1 MKPLYIVTYIGK
13 CLLLLAFFFVNVNQ
27 LSAQSE
33 RDFIRK
39 GNRAYRIQQ
48 WAQAEV
54 AYRKALAENPSNIQ
68 ALYNLGCAL
77 MMQQKDSVA
86 MMWFQKAGKLEK
98 NAFRRA
104 KSYHNMGV
112 ILQAHHEYSQAI
124 EAYKQALRNQPADN
138 ETRYN
143 LALCQ
148 YLLNLLKKHPSS
160 SKQKQN
166 QQNSNN
172 KKQQKQKQNQN
183 QQKDKQ
189 KQQAKKSSDRKE
201 EQHSSE
207 ETMSRD
213 NAEQLLNAAIQQE
226 QATEQRMKSSM
237 RQPKRQSLPQN
248 W

>member
-54 AYRKALAENPSNIQ
+54 AYRKALAENPSNTQ

-77 MMQQKDSVA
+77 VMQQKDSVA

-148 YLLNLLKKHPSS
+148 YLLKKHPSS
-160 SKQKQN
+160 SRQKQN

-189 KQQAKKSSDRKE
+189 KLQAKKSSDRKE

>member
-54 AYRKALAENPSNIQ
+54 AYRKALAENPSNTQ

-148 YLLNLLKKHPSS
+148 HLLKKHPSS
-160 SKQKQN
+160 SRQKQN

-172 KKQQKQKQNQN
+172 KNQQKQKQN